1 MLCDVEEGDNMML
14 TRLTLVATLIFT
26 QDKTSVRISYSI
38 EYKKGLM
45 EESQGKNLFDIPK

>member
-38 EYKKGLM
+38 DYKKGLM